1 MAIPAPMR
9 GLLID
14 LDGTLYHG
22 NTMIEGADELI
33 LLLRER
39 GIPYLFV
46 TNNSTASPET
56 VAERLNRMGIPA
68 VPSDVCTSAQAAAA
82 YVADLRPGARVFAVG
97 ESGLQEAL
105 RNAGLELVEERP
117 DYVVQGLDR
126 GATYARLADAVRF
139 IREGAPYV
147 LTNPDV
153 LLPSDGG
160 FVPGAGSIAALLE
173 RASGQQPT
181 VIGKPSAILMDAAL
195 ARLDVPAAHAWVV
208 GDNPFTDIA
217 AGYAAGCSSLLVLTG
232 FANADN
238 CETLLEQ
245 AGCRPDE
252 IVPDL
257 RRLMERIEAL
267 AVAVS

>member
-1 MAIPAPMR
+1 MAIPAMMQ

-22 NTMIEGADELI
+22 NTMIDGADKLI

-39 GIPYLFV
+39 DIPYLFV

-56 VAERLNRMGIPA
+56 VAERLRTMGIPA

-82 YVADLRPGARVFAVG
+82 YVAALRPGARVFAVG

-105 RNAGLELVEERP
+105 RSEGLQLVDEKP

-126 GATYARLADAVRF
+126 SATYARLAEAVRF

-173 RASGQQPT
+173 RAGGKQPI
-181 VIGKPSAILMDAAL
+181 VIGKPSKILMDAAL
-195 ARLDVPAAHAWVV
+195 ARLNVPAAGAWVV

-217 AGYAAGCSSLLVLTG
+217 AGHAAGCPSLLVLTG
-232 FANADN
+232 YTNADN
-238 CETLLEQ
+238 CEQLLEQ

-252 IVPDL
+252 IIPDL
-257 RRLMERIEAL
+257 FRLMERIEAL
-267 AVAVS
+267 AVSVS

>member
-1 MAIPAPMR
+1 MR

-22 NTMIEGADELI
+22 NTMIAGADKLI
-33 LLLRER
+33 RFLRER

-46 TNNSTASPET
+46 TNNSTASPQT
-56 VAERLNRMGIPA
+56 VADRLQGMGIPA
-68 VPSDVCTSAQAAAA
+68 LPSDVCTSAQAAAA
-82 YVADLRPGARVFAVG
+82 YVAELQPGARVFAVG
-97 ESGLQEAL
+97 EAGLREALQDAGLQ
-105 RNAGLELVEERP
+105 LVEEAP

-126 GATYARLADAVRF
+126 SATYARLADAVRF

-160 FVPGAGSIAALLE
+160 FLPGAGSIAALLE
-173 RASGQQPT
+173 RAGGKQPT

-195 ARLDVPAAHAWVV
+195 ARLNVPAANAWVV

-217 AGYAAGCSSLLVLTG
+217 AGHAAGCPSLLVLTG
-232 FANADN
+232 FTNADN
-238 CETLLEQ
+238 CESLLEQ

-252 IVPDL
+252 IIPDL
-257 RRLMERIEAL
+257 HRLMERIEAL
-267 AVAVS
+267 GGFVS